1 MQTLTNKPGVKKSN
15 PVLSAGL
22 SKIDRDLNFLIDNLA
37 TVLRRLGNEE
47 IADTLPWQGKR
58 LPIGKFSDAI
68 GQAYSISFQ
77 LLNIVEENASA
88 QARRARETK
97 FGFTAESGL
106 WGEWLGNLKKL
117 RIKPEEIAAALPE
130 VRVEPVLT
138 AHPTE
143 AKRTTVLEQHRELY
157 LLLLQRE
164 NQMWT
169 ATEQAEIEKKVQVVL
184 ERLWRTGEVY
194 ITKPDVATERASMM
208 HYLKVVFPDVLP
220 FLDQRLR
227 TAWEHFGFDP
237 KLIEAT
243 DRLPQIRF
251 GSWVGGDRDGHP
263 FVTSSVTRET
273 LLDMRLGA
281 LVSMRRQ
288 LERLNYSLPLSR
300 HHQEIPPTLTRRI
313 EKLAS
318 DLDEETADAIL
329 KKHSIEPWRQ
339 FTSLL
344 IAKLPLDTT
353 EDHSLRISEAK
364 GRYVHASQLL
374 ADMRLLRASL
384 VEVDAEAIA
393 TADVDPILRSL
404 EVFGFHLASLDI
416 RQNSRFHE
424 LALSQLMNA
433 AGLDGDGFL
442 KMDEAQRLAFLNAEL
457 ASPRPFSPVDAATGP
472 EAEAVLS
479 CYGVLVRHIAQY
491 GPEGIGAL
499 IVSMTRSVSDLLVV
513 YLLAR
518 EVGLART
525 SEEGLVCLLPVVP
538 LFETIDDL
546 KGSPEILGSFLR
558 HPVTRRSLR
567 AQQNGTAYDLLR
579 KPTAKL
585 DPEAEDASKKTKAPL
600 PLLVQQVMIGYSD
613 SNKDSGILSSQWNLY
628 RAQAALVSVG
638 HRNGA
643 HVRFF
648 HGRGGTIS
656 RGAGPTHRFLSALP
670 EGTLENDLRL
680 TEQGET
686 IAQKYANRGTATY
699 NLELLIAGT
708 AGVTLSQRKT
718 KKKPQRPEAVL
729 DTLSAWS
736 QETYQAFLKLPDF
749 MTFYG
754 QATPIDALEV
764 SGIGSRPSRRTGQ
777 RSLADLRAI
786 PWVFSWTQSRFYLPG
801 WFGVGTAMGRLKKE
815 DPEAFASLGGH
826 AKSWPFL
833 AYVFNN
839 VETNLASAD
848 EDLMKRYAGLVAQK
862 KIRDS
867 FMGIILKEYTRTRV
881 LFEEVLCGSF
891 AERRP
896 RMTKTL
902 EVRHEPL
909 LILHRQQITLLEE
922 WRELRAKNDHDAAE
936 ALRPSLLLSINAIAS
951 GLRTTG

>member
-1 MQTLTNKPGVKKSN
+1 MNKN

-22 SKIDRDLNFLIDNLA
+22 SKIDRDLYFLIDHLA
-37 TVLRRLGNEE
+37 VVLRRLGHGE
-47 IADTLPWQGKR
+47 IADNLPWQGKK
-58 LPIGKFSDAI
+58 LPIGKFSDSI

-97 FGFTAESGL
+97 YGFVAESGL
-106 WGEWLGNLKKL
+106 WGEWLGQLKKL
-117 RIKPEEIAAALPE
+117 KLSPEEIAATLPE

-169 ATEQAEIEKKVQVVL
+169 ATEQADIEKKIEVVL

-208 HYLKVVFPDVLP
+208 HYLKEVFPDVLP
-220 FLDQRLR
+220 QLDLRLR

-237 KLIEAT
+237 KLIEKTTA
-243 DRLPQIRF
+243 LPQIRF

-263 FVTSSVTRET
+263 FVTSSVTQET

-281 LVSMRRQ
+281 LVSLRGQ
-288 LERLNYSLPLSR
+288 LEELNHSLSLSR
-300 HHQEIPPTLTRRI
+300 HHQETPAALARRI

-318 DLDEETADAIL
+318 DLDDETSEAIL
-329 KKHSIEPWRQ
+329 KKNAIEPWRQ
-339 FTSLL
+339 FVSLV

-364 GRYVHASQLL
+364 GRYTHASQLL
-374 ADMRLLRASL
+374 ADLRLLRESL
-384 VEVDAEAIA
+384 VEIEAGA
-393 TADVDPILRSL
+393 LAAADVDPVLRSL
-404 EVFGFHLASLDI
+404 EVFGFHLAYLDI

-433 AGLDGDGFL
+433 AGLDGDAFL
-442 KMDEAQRLAFLNAEL
+442 KLDEAGRLAFLNQEL
-457 ASPRPFSPVDAATGP
+457 ASPRPFSPVDAPTGP
-472 EAEAVLS
+472 EAEAVLA
-479 CYGVLVRHIAQY
+479 CYTVLTKHIAQY
-491 GPEGIGAL
+491 GPDGIGAL
-499 IVSMTRSVSDLLVV
+499 IVSMTRSVSDLLIV

-525 SEEGLVCLLPVVP
+525 SDEGLVCLLPVVP
-538 LFETIDDL
+538 LFETIEDL
-546 KGSPEILGSFLR
+546 KGSPQILGDFLQ

-567 AQQNGTAYDLLR
+567 AQQDGTAYALIQKGTKTEKEKDE
-579 KPTAKL
+579 KPTKG
-585 DPEAEDASKKTKAPL
+585 KKEKE
-600 PLLVQQVMIGYSD
+600 PLLTQQAMIGYSD

-628 RAQAALVSVG
+628 RAQEALVEVG
-638 HRNGA
+638 KKNNA
-643 HVRFF
+643 HIRFF

-656 RGAGPTHRFLSALP
+656 RGAGPTHRFLTALP

-699 NLELLIAGT
+699 NLELLVAGT
-708 AGVTLSQRKT
+708 AGVTLSQRKM
-718 KKKPQRPEAVL
+718 KKKPTRPGALL
-729 DTLSAWS
+729 DSLSEWS
-736 QETYQAFLKLPDF
+736 RLNYQAFLKLPDF

-801 WFGVGTAMGRLKKE
+801 WYGVGSALERLKKE
-815 DPEAFASLGGH
+815 DPASFATLGDH

-848 EDLMKRYAGLVAQK
+848 EDLMKRYSALVTDK
-862 KIRDS
+862 KIRDK
-867 FMGIILKEYTRTRV
+867 FVGIILKEYTRTRV
-881 LFEEVLCGSF
+881 LFEEIFRGSF

-896 RMTKTL
+896 RMLKTL
-902 EVRHEPL
+902 QVRHDPL
-909 LILHRQQITLLEE
+909 LVLHRQQLTLLEE
-922 WRELRAKNDHDAAE
+922 WRALRAKGDTEAAE

>member
-1 MQTLTNKPGVKKSN
+1 MQKITNKPGVNTTN
-15 PVLSAGL
+15 PVVSAGL
-22 SKIDRDLNFLIDNLA
+22 SKIDRDLNFLIENLSA
-37 TVLRRLGNEE
+37 VLRRLGQEE
-47 IADTLPWQGKR
+47 IADNLPWQGKK
-58 LPIGKFSDAI
+58 LPIGKFSDSI

-97 FGFTAESGL
+97 YGFGAESGL
-106 WGEWLGNLKKL
+106 WGEWLGTLKKL
-117 RIKPEEIAAALPE
+117 RLKPEEIAAALPE

-169 ATEQAEIEKKVQVVL
+169 ATERADIEKKVRIVL

-208 HYLKVVFPDVLP
+208 HYLKEVFPDVLP
-220 FLDQRLR
+220 ELDLRLK

-243 DRLPQIRF
+243 TSLPSIRF

-263 FVTSSVTRET
+263 FVTSSVTQET

-281 LVSMRRQ
+281 LVSMRGQ
-288 LERLNYSLPLSR
+288 LEELNHSLSLSR
-300 HHQEIPPTLTRRI
+300 HHQEVPAVLLRRI
-313 EKLAS
+313 EKLAH
-318 DLDEETADAIL
+318 DLGDETAEAIL
-329 KKHSIEPWRQ
+329 KKNTVEPWRQ
-339 FTSLL
+339 FVSLC

-353 EDHSLRISEAK
+353 EDHSLRISEAQ
-364 GRYVHASQLL
+364 GRYTHASQLL
-374 ADMRLLRASL
+374 ADLRLLRQTL
-384 VEVDAEAIA
+384 VEINAGTIAI
-393 TADVDPILRSL
+393 ADVDPVLRSL
-404 EVFGFHLASLDI
+404 EVFGFHLAYLDI

-433 AGLDGDGFL
+433 AGLDGDAFL
-442 KMDEAQRLAFLNAEL
+442 KLDEAGRIAFLNVEL
-457 ASPRPFSPVDAATGP
+457 ASPRPFSPVDAPTGP
-472 EAEAVLS
+472 EAEAVLA
-479 CYGVLVRHIAQY
+479 CYGVLVRHLAQY
-491 GPEGIGAL
+491 GPDGIGAL
-499 IVSMTRSVSDLLVV
+499 IVSMTRSVSDLLIV

-525 SEEGLVCLLPVVP
+525 SDDGLVCLLPVVP
-538 LFETIDDL
+538 LFETIEDL
-546 KGSPEILGSFLR
+546 KGSPEILESFLN

-567 AQQNGTAYDLLR
+567 AQQNGTAYALLA
-579 KPTAKL
+579 KPGAKAEKTEK
-585 DPEAEDASKKTKAPL
+585 PEKTETL
-600 PLLVQQVMIGYSD
+600 PKLTQQVMIGYSD

-628 RAQAALVSVG
+628 RAQEALVEVG
-638 HRNGA
+638 VRCGA
-643 HVRFF
+643 HIRFF

-656 RGAGPTHRFLSALP
+656 RGAGPTHRFLTALP

-699 NLELLIAGT
+699 NLELLVAGT
-708 AGVTLSQRKT
+708 AGVTLSQRRL
-718 KKKPQRPEAVL
+718 KKKPQRPGVLL
-729 DTLSAWS
+729 DTLSEWS
-736 QETYQAFLKLPDF
+736 RETYQAFLKLPDF

-786 PWVFSWTQSRFYLPG
+786 PWVFSWTQSRFYMPG
-801 WFGVGTAMGRLKKE
+801 WYGVGTALERLKKE
-815 DPEAFASLGGH
+815 DPASFATLGEH
-826 AKSWPFL
+826 AKNWPFL

-848 EDLMKRYAGLVAQK
+848 QDLMKRYGSLVEERK
-862 KIRDS
+862 VRDK
-867 FMGIILKEYTRTRV
+867 FLGVILKEYTRTRV
-881 LFEEVLCGSF
+881 LFEEIFRGSF

-896 RMTKTL
+896 RMWKTL
-902 EVRHEPL
+902 EVRHDPL
-909 LILHRQQITLLEE
+909 LVLHRQQIALLEE
-922 WRELRAKNDHDAAE
+922 WRALRAKGDTEATE